1 MKKMIKDGNA
11 YADNG
16 TAEEMKN
23 QRDEGIESACRSRSV
38 DENLKTFED
47 ML

>member
-16 TAEEMKN
+16 TGEEMKE
-23 QRDEGIESACRSRSV
+23 QRDEGIESKAR
-38 DENLKTFED
+38 
-47 ML
+47 